1 MKSDADITHTLQAW
15 LARIDAERASSAG
28 EREPVMLDQ
37 SRVGRLARMD
47 AMQVQAMAQAQDRRR
62 RLQRRRIEGA
72 LNRLANGTWGICSE
86 CGDAIAPGR
95 LEFDPTVGTCFQCA
109 SARD

>member
-1 MKSDADITHTLQAW
+1 MKINADIVHMLRAR

-28 EREPVMLDQ
+28 EREPVMLDL

-47 AMQVQAMAQAQDRRR
+47 AMQVQAMAEAQDRRR
-62 RLQRRRIEGA
+62 RLQRRRIEEA
-72 LNRLANGTWGICSE
+72 LDRLANGTWGVCTE
-86 CGDAIAPGR
+86 CGDAIAPRR
-95 LEFDPTVGTCFQCA
+95 LEFDPSVGTCFQCA